1 MNGVIHLGH
10 EIGTGSRVDI
20 PVRHMV
26 VTGQSQEAGKT
37 TTLEALASRANL
49 PALAFIT
56 KRFESGFQS
65 DAHRIRPYFRE
76 RADWQFVAAILEA
89 TLHERMKFQRSWIMK
104 LCQSTAHWGA
114 PRTLRDVRRNVV
126 KALETAKGLNES
138 VYTELKAYLDLVV
151 PEIERLPMQVE
162 NEPAK
167 LQPGLNVME
176 LGEYSSQLQALIIQS
191 TLEWIYQ
198 TRSNTLTI
206 IPEAWEFIPQK
217 RGSPVKLAA
226 EQLIRKGA
234 AGKNY
239 VWLDTQDLAN
249 VDKDILRQAAVWIL
263 GVQRER
269 NETKRTLDHI
279 YAKVKPSIN
288 DIMALGL
295 GEFFVCFGTTM
306 KKVYVTPRGAD
317 MVVAE
322 KCALGLRTP
331 AHVRD
336 TIVVPPTRAEAPEEL
351 TREFQRNYRQ
361 EVEKDEAMWKEKYDE
376 AMKEIRE
383 LKETVRKLTV
393 QAKQPLPKIE
403 PKAPLGKYAAP
414 ESAEAMYVYIKD
426 RASQDPELLRLLVT
440 QPKIELTVQRPVID
454 LDTST
459 LRGRIAGLIAEG
471 YFDEPRNGNTVYN
484 ELRERRKFPTA
495 KPNVYRECDK
505 LAEMGFLTFEGTGYQ
520 KTGLSV
526 ERRKAS

>member
-1 MNGVIHLGH
+1 MIYLGH
-10 EIGTGSRVDI
+10 ELGTGDRVEI

-26 VTGQSQEAGKT
+26 ITGQSQEAGKT

-65 DAHRIRPYFRE
+65 DAHRITPYFRQ

-104 LCQSTAHWGA
+104 LCQSTAHWNA
-114 PRTLRDVRRNVV
+114 PKTLRDVQANVTR
-126 KALETAKGLNES
+126 ALQTAKGINES

-151 PEIERLPMQVE
+151 PEIETLPSFVQTA
-162 NEPAK
+162 PAK
-167 LQPGLNVME
+167 LRPGLNVME
-176 LGEYSSQLQALIIQS
+176 LGGYSSQLQALIIQS
-191 TLEWIYQ
+191 TLEWIYH

-269 NETKRTLDHI
+269 NETKRTLEHI
-279 YAKVKPSIN
+279 YAKVKPTVG
-288 DIMALGL
+288 DIMGLGL
-295 GEFFVCFGTTM
+295 GEFFVCFGSTM

-317 MVVAE
+317 MSASAS
-322 KCALGLRTP
+322 CALGVLTP
-331 AHVRD
+331 ADVRA
-336 TIVVPPTRAEAPEEL
+336 TIKRPSPG
-351 TREFQRNYRQ
+351 
-361 EVEKDEAMWKEKYDE
+361 VEDEAMWKEKFE
-376 AMKEIRE
+376 ESERQVKALNREVAE
-383 LKETVRKLTV
+383 LKEAVRKLTV
-393 QAKQPLPKIE
+393 EAKQPPPKVE
-403 PKAPLGKYAAP
+403 PYGGSKPFLSKYAVP
-414 ESAEAMYVYIKD
+414 EAAEAMYIYIKD
-426 RASQDPELLRLLVT
+426 RAVQDPELLRLLAT
-440 QPKIELTVQRPVID
+440 KPKIELTVQRPVIE

-505 LAEMGFLTFEGTGYQ
+505 LAEMGFLTFEGTGYL
-520 KTGLSV
+520 KTGLTV
-526 ERRKAS
+526 ERKAS

>member
-1 MNGVIHLGH
+1 MGVIYLGH
-10 EIGTGSRVDI
+10 ELGTGDRVEI

-26 VTGQSQEAGKT
+26 ITGQSQEAGKT

-65 DAHRIRPYFRE
+65 DAHRITPYFRQ

-104 LCQSTAHWGA
+104 LCQSTAHWNA
-114 PRTLRDVRRNVV
+114 PKTLRDVQANVTR
-126 KALETAKGLNES
+126 ALQTAKGINES

-151 PEIERLPMQVE
+151 PEIETLPSFVQTA
-162 NEPAK
+162 PAQ
-167 LQPGLNVME
+167 LRPGLNVME
-176 LGEYSSQLQALIIQS
+176 LGGYSSQLQALIIQS
-191 TLEWIYQ
+191 TLEWIYH

-269 NETKRTLDHI
+269 NETKRTLEHI
-279 YAKVKPSIN
+279 YAKVKPTVG
-288 DIMALGL
+288 DIMGLGL
-295 GEFFVCFGTTM
+295 GEFFVCFGSTM

-317 MVVAE
+317 MSASAS
-322 KCALGLRTP
+322 CALGVLTP
-331 AHVRD
+331 ADVRA
-336 TIVVPPTRAEAPEEL
+336 TIKRDDGE
-351 TREFQRNYRQ
+351 
-361 EVEKDEAMWKEKYDE
+361 EAMWKEKFE
-376 AMKEIRE
+376 ESERQVKALNREVAE

-393 QAKQPLPKIE
+393 TAKQPVDHGDPPSGSAKPFL
-403 PKAPLGKYAAP
+403 ARYAVPADG
-414 ESAEAMYVYIKD
+414 EAWYQFIKK
-426 RASQDPELLRLLVT
+426 RASQDPDMLKMLVT
-440 QPKIELTVQRPVID
+440 QPKIELTIQRPVIE
-454 LDTST
+454 LDHST

-505 LAEMGFLTFEGTGYQ
+505 LAEMGFLTFEGTGYL
-520 KTGLSV
+520 KTGLTV
-526 ERRKAS
+526 ERKAS

>member
-10 EIGTGSRVDI
+10 ELGTGNPVDI

-37 TTLEALASRANL
+37 TTLEALTSRANL
-49 PALAFIT
+49 PAIAFVT
-56 KRFESGFQS
+56 KRFEKSFQG
-65 DAHRIRPYFRE
+65 DHQLFPYFRQ

-104 LCQSTAHWGA
+104 LCQSTAHWNA
-114 PRTLRDVRRNVV
+114 PKTLRDVQQNVAR
-126 KALETAKGLNES
+126 ALQTAKGLNES

-151 PEIERLPMQVE
+151 PEIETLPTGG
-162 NEPAK
+162 EPA
-167 LQPGLNVME
+167 LTPGLNVMD
-176 LGEYSSQLQALIIQS
+176 LSRFSSQMQSLVIQS
-191 TLEWIYQ
+191 TLDWVYHK
-198 TRSNTLTI
+198 RANTLTI

-239 VWLDTQDLAN
+239 VWLDSQDLAN
-249 VDKDILRQAAVWIL
+249 VDKDILRQATVWIL
-263 GVQRER
+263 GVQREY
-269 NETKRTLDHI
+269 NETKRTLSHI
-279 YAKVKPSIN
+279 YAKVKPSAN
-288 DIMALGL
+288 DIMGLGL
-295 GEFFVCFGTTM
+295 GQFVVCYGTTM
-306 KKVYVTPRGAD
+306 KKVYVTPRGANMEAAAD
-317 MVVAE
+317 
-322 KCALGLRTP
+322 CARGILTPEQMRDSIYRPPALRINP
-331 AHVRD
+331 
-336 TIVVPPTRAEAPEEL
+336 
-351 TREFQRNYRQ
+351 
-361 EVEKDEAMWKEKYDE
+361 EKDEAMWKEKFE
-376 AMKEIRE
+376 SSQREIEELNRQIAE
-383 LKETVRKLTV
+383 LKETIKSWRSV
-393 QAKQPLPKIE
+393 KQPLPE
-403 PKAPLGKYAAP
+403 SGPKPLLSKYAVP
-414 ESAEAMYVYIKD
+414 ESAEAMYAYIKD

-440 QPKIELTVQRPVID
+440 QPQIEFTVQRPVIE

-459 LRGRIAGLIAEG
+459 LRGRIAGLITEG

-505 LAEMGFLTFEGTGYQ
+505 LCEMGFLTFEGTGYQ